1 MIFKASSLKKISVD
15 LLPFSDAV
23 SDDLPLG
30 QLLRLSLF
38 QVSVGMA
45 AVMLLG
51 TLNRV
56 MIVELDIGSMLVAAM
71 IALPV
76 LVAPLRALVGYKSDN
91 YKSAIGWKRIPYL
104 WLGTMWQFGGLAIMP
119 MALLVLSGDRT
130 LDFPIAGYV
139 GAALAFLM
147 TGFGMH
153 MTQTAGL
160 ALAADRAT
168 EETRPKVVALL
179 YVMNLVGMAFAA
191 IIIGAL
197 LRDYSALRLV
207 QVVQGTAVV
216 TLLLNLIALWKQE
229 KVKPMTKAQRE
240 EASPTFRDAW
250 KDLASGGDAGRLL
263 AVVFIGTMAFN
274 MQDVLLEPYGGEIL
288 GLSVSATTLL
298 TAMWAGGALVGFGF
312 AARWL
317 ANGIDPYRMCARGIL
332 AGILAFCAVIF
343 SAPIGSPALFYLGA
357 ALIGFG
363 GGLFGV
369 STLTAAMTM
378 PTTGNAGRGLA
389 LGAWGA
395 AQATGAGLSI
405 FIGGTIRDLVNHAA
419 GNGTL
424 GEALAT
430 PATGYSVVYHT
441 EIGLLFLTLIVLGPL
456 VRLRPIT
463 DGRSAK
469 LGLADFPT

>member
-1 MIFKASSLKKISVD
+1 MIFKAKSLQSLSTR
-15 LLPFSDAV
+15 LLPFGDAV

-56 MIVELDIGSMLVAAM
+56 MIVELGIGAMLVAAM
-71 IALPV
+71 IAIPV
-76 LVAPLRALVGYKSDN
+76 LVAPFRALVGFKSDN
-91 YKSAIGWKRIPYL
+91 YRSAIGWKRIPYL
-104 WLGTMWQFGGLAIMP
+104 WFGTMWQFGGLAIMP
-119 MALLVLSGDRT
+119 MALLVLSGDRAI
-130 LDFPIAGYV
+130 DISWAGYV
-139 GAALAFLM
+139 GAALAFLL
-147 TGFGMH
+147 TGIGMH

-168 EETRPKVVALL
+168 EDTRPKVVALL
-179 YVMNLVGMAFAA
+179 YVMHLIGMAFAA

-229 KVKPMTKAQRE
+229 NVAPMTKAERAAE
-240 EASPTFRDAW
+240 GPTFKAAW
-250 KDLASGGDAGRLL
+250 SDFASGGDAGRLL

-298 TAMWAGGALVGFGF
+298 TATWAGGALLGFGT
-312 AARWL
+312 AAKWL
-317 ANGIDPYRMCARGIL
+317 ARAMDPYRMCGRGIL
-332 AGILAFCAVIF
+332 VGIAAFAAVIF
-343 SAPIGSPALFYLGA
+343 AAPLGSSVLFYVGS

-363 GGLFGV
+363 SGLFGV
-369 STLTAAMTM
+369 ATLTAAMTM
-378 PTTGNAGRGLA
+378 KTTGTAGRGLA

-405 FIGGTIRDLVNHAA
+405 FIGGTLRDLVNHAA
-419 GNGTL
+419 GTGML
-424 GEALAT
+424 SEALAT

-441 EIGLLFLTLIVLGPL
+441 EIGLLFITLIVLGPL
-456 VRLRPIT
+456 VRVRAIT
-463 DGRSAK
+463 HGAQTRT
-469 LGLADFPT
+469 GLAEFPT

>member
-1 MIFKASSLKKISVD
+1 
-15 LLPFSDAV
+15 
-23 SDDLPLG
+23 
-30 QLLRLSLF
+30 LRLSLF

>member
-1 MIFKASSLKKISVD
+1 MIFKANALKKLSVS

-56 MIVELDIGSMLVAAM
+56 MIVELGIGAMLVAAM
-71 IALPV
+71 IAIPV
-76 LVAPLRALVGYKSDN
+76 LVAPFRALVGFKSDN
-91 YKSAIGWKRIPYL
+91 YRSAIGWKRIPYL
-104 WLGTMWQFGGLAIMP
+104 WFGTMWQFGGLAIMP
-119 MALLVLSGDRT
+119 MALLVLSGDRA
-130 LDFPIAGYV
+130 LDITWAGYV
-139 GAALAFLM
+139 GAGLAFLL
-147 TGFGMH
+147 TGIGMH

-179 YVMNLVGMAFAA
+179 YVMHLLGMAFAA

-229 KVKPMTKAQRE
+229 KMAPMSKAERE
-240 EASPTFRDAW
+240 AQGPTFKEAW
-250 KDLASGGDAGRLL
+250 ADLASGGDAGRLL

-298 TAMWAGGALVGFGF
+298 TATWACGALVGFAM
-312 AARWL
+312 AAKWL
-317 ANGIDPYRMCARGIL
+317 ARNIEPYRMCARGIL
-332 AGILAFCAVIF
+332 TGLAAFVAVIF
-343 SAPIGSPALFYLGA
+343 SAPMGSPLLFYIGA
-357 ALIGFG
+357 TLIGFG

-369 STLTAAMTM
+369 ATLTAAMTM
-378 PTTGNAGRGLA
+378 KTTGTAGRGLA

-405 FIGGTIRDLVNHAA
+405 FLGGAIRDLVNHAA
-419 GNGTL
+419 GNGML
-424 GEALAT
+424 SEALAT
-430 PATGYSVVYHT
+430 PATGYSVVYHI

-456 VRLRPIT
+456 VRVRAMT
-463 DGRSAK
+463 DGGSART
-469 LGLADFPT
+469 GLAEFPT

>member
-1 MIFKASSLKKISVD
+1 MIFKASALKRLSVNM
-15 LLPFSDAV
+15 LPFSDAV

-56 MIVELDIGSMLVAAM
+56 MIVELNIGAMLVAAM
-71 IALPV
+71 IAIPV
-76 LVAPLRALVGYKSDN
+76 LVAPFRALVGFKSDN

-104 WLGTMWQFGGLAIMP
+104 WFGTMWQFGGLAIMP
-119 MALLVLSGDRT
+119 MALLVLAGDRA
-130 LDFPIAGYV
+130 LDVDWAGYV
-139 GAALAFLM
+139 GAGLAFLL
-147 TGFGMH
+147 TGIGMH

-179 YVMNLVGMAFAA
+179 YVMYLVGMVFSA

-229 KVKPMTKAQRE
+229 KVRPMSKAERE
-240 EASPTFRDAW
+240 VASPTFRDAW

-263 AVVFIGTMAFN
+263 AVVFVGAMAFN

-288 GLSVSATTLL
+288 GLSVSATTML
-298 TAMWAGGALVGFGF
+298 TAMWAGGALVGFGM

-317 ANGIDPYRMCARGIL
+317 GQGMDPYRMATRGIL
-332 AGILAFCAVIF
+332 TGIAAFCAVIF
-343 SAPIGSPALFYLGA
+343 AAPVDSQLLFFVGA
-357 ALIGFG
+357 TLIGFG

-369 STLTAAMTM
+369 ATLTAAMTM
-378 PTTGNAGRGLA
+378 PAIGNAGRGLA

-405 FIGGTIRDLVNHAA
+405 FIGGALRDLVNHAA

-441 EIGLLFLTLIVLGPL
+441 EIGLLFITLIVLGPL
-456 VRLRPIT
+456 VRVRAMT
-463 DGRSAK
+463 RGGSAK

>member
-1 MIFKASSLKKISVD
+1 VIFKASSLKKISID

-23 SDDLPLG
+23 SDDLPLS